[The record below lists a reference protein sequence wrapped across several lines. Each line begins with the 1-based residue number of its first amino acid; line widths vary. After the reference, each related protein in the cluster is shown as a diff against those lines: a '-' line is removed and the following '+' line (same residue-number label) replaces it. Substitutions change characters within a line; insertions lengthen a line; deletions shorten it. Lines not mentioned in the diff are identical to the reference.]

1 MKSNIRKTAILFLVI
16 ILIGAMTG
24 CTDSKGTEARVEKEE
39 SQSSEE
45 QVQETPA
52 PEMPAPTPEPAS
64 TPVPTASPTPT
75 PTGTPM
81 PEATVAP
88 TPEPTVTPTP
98 EPQEPLPPKEIEYGD
113 IITVSYDK
121 KIYDT
126 ESWKYSCSQEFVVS
140 TASKQFQN
148 KSEEITEQN
157 IEKAIG
163 KTAGDTFTIWVEED
177 GGFHG
182 YEHTIVYVESKNAD
196 KIEYGDQIYTSYAM
210 RGFGVDTGE
219 GVTIHTGNQVLRLV
233 NNDSFL
239 TLGEEGYYLED
250 ADYYI
255 NELLG
260 KGIGHSFDLV
270 KSSYEWTHHYKYRIH
285 GIGKAVKYGDTIK
298 TEVREVYLE
307 CAGVTDEESTFEFK
321 LTGPEVEWHEIEEGR
336 IVFQKLLGKTVGDT
350 VEISL
355 FEEDGYYG
363 EAEIYSMEILSV
375 KPGEKTEEDHE
386 TAGLKALM
394 LADEKDITFIMESPG
409 ENGYSNGGWTPK
421 VVHIMAEH
429 PENYM
434 TYEYYCDYYDQ
445 KYALEY
451 VHGIER
457 EYDAEGRVIKEI
469 NKQDWL
475 GDGGMSYNIVEYQY
489 DAAGNCI
496 ERVDGYLDDEGVFQ
510 VYDITTYQYNEQG
523 ICTEEKKDYVGYEN
537 EMVDYA
543 YYNENG
549 RLIREEH
556 IYNGNL
562 TVYEYDP
569 SRPQYY
575 KRTYY
580 HANGMV
586 RESESSEREYD
597 EWGFLIET
605 HY

>member
-39 SQSSEE
+39 TQSSKE
-45 QVQETPA
+45 QAQETPA
-52 PEMPAPTPEPAS
+52 PEMPAP

-113 IITVSYDK
+113 IITISYDK
-121 KIYDT
+121 KMYGT

-182 YEHTIVYVESKNAD
+182 YEHTIVYVKGKNAD

-219 GVTIHTGNQVLRLV
+219 GVTIHTGNQVLRMA

-239 TLGEEGYYLED
+239 TLGEDGYYLEE

-285 GIGKAVKYGDTIK
+285 GISKAVKYGDTIK

-307 CAGVTDEESTFEFK
+307 YAGVTDEESTFEFK

-363 EAEIYSMEILSV
+363 DAEIYSMEILSV

-409 ENGYSNGGWTPK
+409 ENGYSNGGWRPK
-421 VVHIMAEH
+421 VVYIMAEH
-429 PENYM
+429 PENEM

-445 KYALEY
+445 KYVLEY

-469 NKQDWL
+469 TKQDWL

-510 VYDITTYQYNEQG
+510 VYDISTYQYNEQG
-523 ICTEEKKDYVGYEN
+523 NCTEEKKDYVGYEN

-543 YYNENG
+543 YYNEKG
-549 RLIREEH
+549 QLIRSEH
-556 IYNGNL
+556 IYNGNR

-575 KRTYY
+575 KRIYY
-580 HANGMV
+580 DANGMV
-586 RESESSEREYD
+586 RESDSGEREYD
-597 EWGFLIET
+597 DWGFLIEM